1 MSKSFAKARQDG
13 YMPIKD
19 FAQLAGV
26 SNQAVY
32 LKIKN
37 NAIFAEKYTAVIE
50 NRRMIHESALEEY
63 GVKPDA
69 PEAEPKQDESK
80 DELIQVLKDTI
91 ADLKRQIAVK
101 DSQIERIMQS
111 LLQEQSLM
119 LIRRQEAPETT
130 AQTSKAPETT
140 AQADIQH
147 SVQQQHDEV
156 SSGSGTNTQRST
168 TGQRRRFFGWL
179 RNS

>member
-19 FAQLAGV
+19 FATLAHV

-63 GVKPDA
+63 GVKPKQEE
-69 PEAEPKQDESK
+69 PEESKSQDESTK
-80 DELIQVLKDTI
+80 LLIETLQRANEALQKELEAKNL
-91 ADLKRQIAVK
+91 QIARLEEALINQQK
-101 DSQIERIMQS
+101 LS
-111 LLQEQSLM
+111 LLDKKADPVGTES
-119 LIRRQEAPETT
+119 TT
-130 AQTSKAPETT
+130 ADVSNTDNHVVH
-140 AQADIQH
+140 AD
-147 SVQQQHDEV
+147 SVSAE
-156 SSGSGTNTQRST
+156 NTVDRST
-168 TGQRRRFFGWL
+168 VKRKSFFSRFL
-179 RNS
+179 RS

>member
-19 FAQLAGV
+19 FATLARV

-63 GVKPDA
+63 GVKPD
-69 PEAEPKQDESK
+69 PKEQAESK
-80 DELIQVLKDTI
+80 PQDNDKQALIDALQATIDTLRKELETKNL
-91 ADLKRQIAVK
+91 QIDK
-101 DSQIERIMQS
+101 LSQA
-111 LLQEQSLM
+111 LLNQQSLM
-119 LIRRQEAPETT
+119 LIDRKADPIENESTT
-130 AQTSKAPETT
+130 ADTSNT
-140 AQADIQH
+140 DDN
-147 SVQQQHDEV
+147 VV
-156 SSGSGTNTQRST
+156 SNHSGSIDNTVDRST
-168 TGQRRRFFGWL
+168 VKRKSFFSRFL
-179 RNS
+179 RS